1 MGSCVNLSDS
11 ESVTIQYQHIKE
23 LALMKYEAEEKREQS
38 LIQQSSQMQT
48 VFSFMSA
55 ALLMVIPICIQY
67 RGRLELEFFL
77 IAGSTVLGI
86 LITSLVLASI
96 AQWRWITK
104 AFPDIAQI
112 KDFIINSDE
121 WDKLL
126 VEYNRIDQI
135 VDLLGRV
142 QTEKSRINDIRVK
155 LLMASMICFYIAV
168 MFIALFFI
176 IGVTR
181 LF

>member
-1 MGSCVNLSDS
+1 MGSCINLPES
-11 ESVTIQYQHIKE
+11 ESITIQYQHIKE
-23 LALMKYEAEEKREQS
+23 LALMKYDAEEKREQS

-55 ALLMVIPICIQY
+55 ALLMVIPVCIQY
-67 RGRLELEFFL
+67 RGNIELEFFL

-86 LITSLVLASI
+86 MIVSLVLASI
-96 AQWRWITK
+96 AQWRWRTET
-104 AFPDIAQI
+104 FPDIPQI
-112 KDFIINSDE
+112 KSFIINSEE

-126 VEYNRIDQI
+126 VEYNRIDQV

-142 QTEKSRINDIRVK
+142 QTEKTRLNDIRVN
-155 LLMASMICFYIAV
+155 LLTASMICFYIAV
-168 MFIALFFI
+168 MFIVLFFI
-176 IGVTR
+176 IAITR